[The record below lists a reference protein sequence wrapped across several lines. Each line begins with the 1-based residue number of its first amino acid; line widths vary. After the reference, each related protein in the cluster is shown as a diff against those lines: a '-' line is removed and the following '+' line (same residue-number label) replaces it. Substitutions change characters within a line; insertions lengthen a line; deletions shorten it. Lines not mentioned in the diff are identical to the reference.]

1 VTVSAEKHDRL
12 YFQSR
17 LREELERA
25 RRYDRAF
32 SLLVFEAVP
41 ANDGIPIRRKVEAA
55 VETVASQVR
64 ASDVVA
70 QIFEDTIVAM
80 LVETDEQGAH
90 DALFRI
96 RNRLAAEAGRW
107 HVTTFYFPR
116 DRAEIENS
124 TILRAA

>member
-1 VTVSAEKHDRL
+1 MPSEKHDRA

-25 RRYDRAF
+25 RRYERAF
-32 SLLVFEAVP
+32 SMLVFEAVP
-41 ANDGIPIRRKVEAA
+41 ATDGIPMRKKLEFALDTIA
-55 VETVASQVR
+55 LQLR

-70 QIFEDTIVAM
+70 RIFEDTVAAL

-96 RNRLAAEAGRW
+96 RNRLTVEAGRW
-107 HVTTFYFPR
+107 QVATFCFPR
-116 DRAEIENS
+116 DRADIENS
-124 TILRAA
+124 SLLAAA